1 MERRESPTVGLRERK
16 KQQTRETI
24 ARAALEL
31 FDAHGFADTTIP
43 AIAAAADVS
52 PRTVSAYFP
61 AKEDLVFP
69 DADRVFGDLATM
81 LRDREDGT
89 TTADALRAWITR
101 QIPVWSAHEAEAR
114 VQRRVVDGDPAL
126 QAHEQRLHADAE
138 RLVATS
144 IADDLDASPDDLEP
158 RMAAAATFAIFGT
171 LGDHK
176 EAGGGP
182 ADRTREEEGRE
193 MLALLDRALQ
203 FVDAGIRALRDGE
216 GTPFLRDGPAS
227 GVAAV

>member
-1 MERRESPTVGLRERK
+1 MTTDEPGTAGLRERK
-16 KQQTRETI
+16 KQQTREAI

-31 FDAHGFADTTIP
+31 FDRNGFAETTIP

-69 DADRVFGDLATM
+69 DAAKSFGELAAVLQDRDG
-81 LRDREDGT
+81 GT

-101 QIPVWSAHEAEAR
+101 QIPVWRDHEAEAR
-114 VQRRVVDGDPAL
+114 VVRRVVDAEPAL

-176 EAGGGP
+176 ETG
-182 ADRTREEEGRE
+182 DRPDDRSREDEGRE
-193 MLALLDRALQ
+193 MLALLDRALR

-216 GTPFLRDGPAS
+216 EGSFLRDAPV
-227 GVAAV
+227 VAAD

>member
-1 MERRESPTVGLRERK
+1 MTSRESPTVGLRERK

-31 FDAHGFADTTIP
+31 FDRQGFAETTIP

-69 DADRVFGDLATM
+69 DSPRIFDELAVM
-81 LRDREDGT
+81 LREREGGA

-101 QIPVWSAHEAEAR
+101 QIPVWGARDAEAR
-114 VQRRVVDGDPAL
+114 VLRRVVDADPAL
-126 QAHEQRLHADAE
+126 QAYEQRLRADAE

-158 RMAAAATFAIFGT
+158 RMAAAATFAIFGA

-176 EAGGGP
+176 H
-182 ADRTREEEGRE
+182 ADDRSDGRTREEEGRE
-193 MLALLDRALQ
+193 MLALLDRALR

-216 GTPFLRDGPAS
+216 ETPLLGGDPAA
-227 GVAAV
+227 GVAAD